1 MLCQCHNLSTFS
13 TIQLLPRCFVDLKL
27 SCQIDVIF
35 LPFFFFFFFLSRCQ
49 LRQWKQNKG
58 PENRSVC
65 LLCFFGIVLV
75 CTFYYDLIPCGQT
88 ELEADIITLRFD
100 LIFKN

>member
-35 LPFFFFFFFLSRCQ
+35 LPFFFFFFFFKSLSV
-49 LRQWKQNKG
+49 KTVEIK
-58 PENRSVC
+58 
-65 LLCFFGIVLV
+65 
-75 CTFYYDLIPCGQT
+75 
-88 ELEADIITLRFD
+88 
-100 LIFKN
+100 